1 MDEIKVAG
9 ETTQF
14 IVIRL
19 GDEQYGI
26 DIKYIDNILRM
37 PSITRVPKVAPYLKG
52 VINLRGEVL
61 PVMSIRI
68 KMGLPEDVV
77 TKSSRIIVIKME
89 QQGMIGIIV
98 DEVKEVV
105 TLETEQIEKVAYDS
119 NLPVRLEPGRSGE
132 FLGGLPVSEL
142 SFDEMSQEYFD
153 VLRELGNIGAG
164 NATTALAQMLQCKV
178 DMSVPKV
185 GLLEFK
191 EVGEAMGGEEQIMA
205 GIYLGVE
212 GDIAGSIMFLLE
224 KESARFLVSKLMGMQ
239 LEGDDF
245 SEMELSALKEV
256 GNIITG
262 AYLNSLS
269 AITNLKIFPT
279 IPDMTVDM
287 AGAIM
292 SVPAIQFGAVGDRM
306 LLIQTQFFDEVA
318 IDGYFILIPDMES
331 YSKILTALGMS
342 I

>member
-1 MDEIKVAG
+1 M
-9 ETTQF
+9 
-14 IVIRL
+14 
-19 GDEQYGI
+19 
-26 DIKYIDNILRM
+26 
-37 PSITRVPKVAPYLKG
+37 
-52 VINLRGEVL
+52 
-61 PVMSIRI
+61 
-68 KMGLPEDVV
+68 
-77 TKSSRIIVIKME
+77 
-89 QQGMIGIIV
+89 
-98 DEVKEVV
+98 
-105 TLETEQIEKVAYDS
+105 
-119 NLPVRLEPGRSGE
+119 
-132 FLGGLPVSEL
+132 SEL
-142 SFDEMSQEYFD
+142 NFDEMSQEYFD

-212 GDIAGSIMFLLE
+212 GDITGSIMFLLE
-224 KESARFLVSKLMGMQ
+224 KDSARFLVSKLMGMQ
-239 LEGDDF
+239 PEGEEF

-269 AITNLKIFPT
+269 TITNLKIFPT

-318 IDGYFILIPDMES
+318 IDGYFILIPDLES
-331 YSKILTALGMS
+331 YSKILSALGMAL
-342 I
+342 